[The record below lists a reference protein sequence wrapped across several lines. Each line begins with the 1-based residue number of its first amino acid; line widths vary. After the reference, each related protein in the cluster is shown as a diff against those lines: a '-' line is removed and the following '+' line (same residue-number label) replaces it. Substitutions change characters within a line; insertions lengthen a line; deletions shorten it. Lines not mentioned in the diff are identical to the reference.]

1 VAGTVHVVVVGAVG
15 LTRGRRPTLA
25 MFISGRKLI
34 AARGTQFRE
43 DGRYSENTVELPLG
57 CAP

>member
-1 VAGTVHVVVVGAVG
+1 
-15 LTRGRRPTLA
+15 

-57 CAP
+57 LRAMNALMILHNLTAFVVA